1 MHLPLYS
8 NAGSRAVLKIKYC
21 NYPIKRMITILKKQ
35 YSDEN
40 NLKALNPIVRKWFIS
55 KFKEL
60 TPPQKFSFK
69 VIKDRKNV
77 LITAPT
83 GSGKTLSAFI
93 PIINNLVDL
102 SINGKLN
109 DEIKCLYISPLRA
122 LNNDIYKNIILP
134 IEDLYKSPELV
145 DKKKITIGL
154 RTGDTP
160 QNERRKQFVHP
171 PNIFVTTP
179 ESLAIMLNSP
189 KFIQKFVNLEYV
201 IVDELHELANS
212 KRGSHL
218 AVSLERL
225 SDSIKHDFI
234 RIGLSA
240 TIYPLDKA
248 ASFLVGTK
256 RSCVVVDASWS
267 KKINAKV
274 ISPVKDLIYS
284 NDAEIDRSMYR
295 IINNI
300 IKKNRTT
307 LIFTNTRSGTERLVF
322 NLKRRFGYTDEEVS
336 AHHGSLSRDER
347 FSVEEKL
354 KNGKLRCVVSST
366 SLELGIDIGSI
377 DNVIQINSPK
387 SITRA
392 LQRIGRSGHGF
403 KDTANGDL
411 IINNRDDLIECTVML
426 YDGLRRKLDSFTM
439 PESPLDVLA
448 QHIVG
453 MALNRIW
460 DLNEAY
466 LLIKN
471 AYPFRNLNKKDFIG
485 LIKYLAGEYVPLRE
499 RSVYGKIWFDSSSNK
514 FGRRGRLTRLI
525 YYTNIG
531 TIPDEVAI
539 NVYIWGTKKKIGNIE
554 EEFLE
559 KLKKG
564 DVFVLSGKVY
574 KFQRSSAADCFV
586 LPATGEK
593 PNIPPWFSEQLPLS
607 YELALDIGKFRRE
620 FSSIISRLP
629 REKFVYKNQKDI
641 PEKASRYLASMPADK
656 NSIASIYEYIK
667 EQVYFTEK
675 VPSDKLILIER
686 TRYNEK
692 EYTIFHSLFGRRVN
706 DALSR
711 VFAFILSD
719 SLEEEVGLVIN
730 DNGFALVSNERIDS
744 SVVRKI
750 IELASKSDI
759 RKIITENIKRTEILR
774 RRFRHAAARGL
785 MILRNYKGHRIR
797 VERQQINAQA
807 LLRIISEM
815 DENFPI
821 LKEAYREIEEDVM
834 DISNASNILKAIK
847 TKKIKYSI
855 IDTSV
860 PSPFSHNLIT
870 IGESDVVSIKNKKE
884 YIRRLHKL
892 VLEKIKV
899 KQDANN

>member
-1 MHLPLYS
+1 
-8 NAGSRAVLKIKYC
+8 
-21 NYPIKRMITILKKQ
+21 MITILNKQ
-35 YSDEN
+35 YPDEKS
-40 NLKALNPIVRKWFIS
+40 LETLNPVVRKWFIS

-69 VIKDRKNV
+69 VISDRKNV

-93 PIINNLVDL
+93 PIINKLVGL
-102 SINGKLN
+102 SVDNKLN

-134 IEDLYKSPELV
+134 IEDLYKSLELIG
-145 DKKKITIGL
+145 KKKISIGV

-218 AVSLERL
+218 TVSLERL
-225 SDSIKHDFI
+225 ADSIKHDFI

-240 TIYPLDKA
+240 TIYPLERA
-248 ASFLVGTK
+248 ANFLVGTK

-267 KKINAKV
+267 KKITAKV

-284 NDAEIDRSMYR
+284 NESEIDESMYK
-295 IINNI
+295 IINDI

-347 FSVEEKL
+347 FSVEENL
-354 KNGKLRCVVSST
+354 KNGKLKCVVSST

-411 IINNRDDLIECTVML
+411 IINNRDDLVECTVML

-439 PESPLDVLA
+439 PENPLDVLA

-460 DLNEAY
+460 GINEAY
-466 LLIKN
+466 SLIKK
-471 AYPFRNLNKKDFIG
+471 AYPFRNLDKKDFLG
-485 LIKYLAGEYVPLRE
+485 LIKYLSGEYVSLRE
-499 RSVYGKIWFDSSSNK
+499 RSVYGKIWFDSGSNK
-514 FGRRGRLTRLI
+514 FGKRGRLTRLI

-559 KLKKG
+559 KLKRG
-564 DVFVLSGKVY
+564 DVFVLGGKVY

-586 LPATGEK
+586 LPASGEK

-607 YELALDIGKFRRE
+607 YELAVDIGKFRRE
-620 FSSIISRLP
+620 FSSIVSRLP
-629 REKFVYKNQKDI
+629 RERFVYKDKKNI
-641 PEKASRYLASMPADK
+641 PEKAGKYLASMPADK
-656 NSIASIYEYIK
+656 NSMASIYEYIK
-667 EQVYFTEK
+667 EQVYFAGK
-675 VPSDKLILIER
+675 IPSDKLILVEK
-686 TRYNEK
+686 TRYNDK

-719 SLEEEVGLVIN
+719 RLGEEVGLVIN
-730 DNGFALVSNERIDS
+730 DNGFALISNEKINDNVIK
-744 SVVRKI
+744 SV
-750 IELASKSDI
+750 IESAVKADI
-759 RKIITENIKRTEILR
+759 KKIITENIKRTEILR

-807 LLRIISEM
+807 LLKIISEM

-834 DISNASNILKAIK
+834 DISNASGILKSIK
-847 TKKIKYSI
+847 AKKMEYSI
-855 IDTSV
+855 IDTAV
-860 PSPFSHNLIT
+860 PSPFSHSLIT
-870 IGESDVVSIKNKKE
+870 IGETDVVSIKNKKE

-892 VLEKIKV
+892 VVEKIREN
-899 KQDANN
+899 QNANK

>member
-1 MHLPLYS
+1 MIK
-8 NAGSRAVLKIKYC
+8 VL
-21 NYPIKRMITILKKQ
+21 NKQ
-35 YSDEN
+35 YSDKES
-40 NLKALNPIVRKWFIS
+40 LKTLNPIVKNWFIS

-69 VIKDRKNV
+69 TIKDKKNV

-93 PIINNLVDL
+93 PIINKLVEL
-102 SINGKLN
+102 SINDVLN

-122 LNNDIYKNIILP
+122 LNNDIYKNLVLP
-134 IEDLYKSPELV
+134 IEDLYKTPELAE
-145 DKKKITIGL
+145 KKKITIGV

-171 PNIFVTTP
+171 PSIFVTTP

-218 AVSLERL
+218 VVSLERL
-225 SDSIKHDFI
+225 SDSIKHDFV

-248 ASFLVGTK
+248 ARFLVGTK
-256 RSCVVVDASWS
+256 RSCVVIDASWS

-274 ISPVKDLIYS
+274 ISPVRDLIYTNES
-284 NDAEIDRSMYR
+284 EIDTAMY
-295 IINNI
+295 NI
-300 IKKNRTT
+300 IDNIVRKKRTT

-322 NLKRRFGYTDEEVS
+322 NLKKRFGYKDEEVS
-336 AHHGSLSRDER
+336 AHHGSLSREER
-347 FSVEEKL
+347 FSVEENL

-426 YDGLRRKLDSFTM
+426 YDGLKRKLDSFTM
-439 PESPLDVLA
+439 PENPLDVLA

-453 MALNRIW
+453 MGLNKIW
-460 DLNEAY
+460 DAKDAY
-466 LLIKN
+466 NLIKK
-471 AYPFRNLNKKDFIG
+471 AYPFRNLDKKDFLG
-485 LIKYLAGEYVPLRE
+485 LIKYLAGEYVSLRE
-499 RSVYGKIWFDSSSNK
+499 RSVYGKIWFDNTSNK
-514 FGRRGRLTRLI
+514 FGKRGRLTRLI

-564 DVFVLSGKVY
+564 DVFVLGGKVY

-586 LPATGEK
+586 LPANGEK

-607 YELALDIGKFRRE
+607 YELAVDIGKFRRE
-620 FSSIISRLP
+620 FSSLINNMP
-629 REKFVYKNQKDI
+629 KEKFVYNNQKEV
-641 PEKASRYLASMPADK
+641 PKKVKEYLISMPTDK
-656 NSIASIYEYIK
+656 NSIASIYEYMI
-667 EQVYFTEK
+667 EQTYFTGK
-675 VPSDKLILIER
+675 VPSDKLILIEK
-686 TRYNEK
+686 TKYNDK

-719 SLEEEVGLVIN
+719 KIGEEIELVIN
-730 DNGFALVSNERIDS
+730 DNGFALISNKKIADNTIKSVIS
-744 SVVRKI
+744 S
-750 IELASKSDI
+750 ACNQDI
-759 RKIITENIKRTEILR
+759 RKIIKENIKRTEILR

-807 LLRIISEM
+807 LLRVISEM

-834 DISNASNILKAIK
+834 DIVNASGILRGIK
-847 TKKIKYSI
+847 DKKIKYSI
-855 IDTSV
+855 IETPI
-860 PSPFSHNLIT
+860 PSPFSHNLVT
-870 IGESDVVSIKNKKE
+870 IGETDVISIKNKKE
-884 YIRRLHKL
+884 YVRQLHRL
-892 VLEKIKV
+892 VMEKISER
-899 KQDANN
+899 QNANK

>member
-1 MHLPLYS
+1 MI
-8 NAGSRAVLKIKYC
+8 KI
-21 NYPIKRMITILKKQ
+21 LSKQ

-40 NLKALNPIVRKWFIS
+40 SLAALNPIVRKWFIS

-60 TPPQKFSFK
+60 TPPQKFSFR
-69 VIKDRKNV
+69 VISDRKNV

-93 PIINNLVDL
+93 PIINKLVNLSVDD
-102 SINGKLN
+102 KLN

-122 LNNDIYKNIILP
+122 LNNDIYKNVILP
-134 IEDLYKSPELV
+134 IEDLYKSPELI
-145 DKKKITIGL
+145 DKRKITIGV

-218 AVSLERL
+218 SISLERL
-225 SDSIKHDFI
+225 ADSIKHDFI

-240 TIYPLDKA
+240 TIYPLDRA

-284 NDAEIDRSMYR
+284 TESEIDESMYE

-322 NLKRRFGYTDEEVS
+322 NLKKRFGYTDEEVS

-354 KNGKLRCVVSST
+354 KNGKLKCVVSST

-411 IINNRDDLIECTVML
+411 IINNRDDLVECTVML

-439 PESPLDVLA
+439 PENPLDVLA

-460 DLNEAY
+460 GIDEAY
-466 LLIKN
+466 LLIKRS
-471 AYPFRNLNKKDFIG
+471 YPFRNLDKKDFLV
-485 LIKYLAGEYVPLRE
+485 LI
-499 RSVYGKIWFDSSSNK
+499 NK
-514 FGRRGRLTRLI
+514 L
-525 YYTNIG
+525 
-531 TIPDEVAI
+531 
-539 NVYIWGTKKKIGNIE
+539 
-554 EEFLE
+554 
-559 KLKKG
+559 
-564 DVFVLSGKVY
+564 
-574 KFQRSSAADCFV
+574 
-586 LPATGEK
+586 
-593 PNIPPWFSEQLPLS
+593 
-607 YELALDIGKFRRE
+607 
-620 FSSIISRLP
+620 
-629 REKFVYKNQKDI
+629 
-641 PEKASRYLASMPADK
+641 
-656 NSIASIYEYIK
+656 
-667 EQVYFTEK
+667 
-675 VPSDKLILIER
+675 
-686 TRYNEK
+686 
-692 EYTIFHSLFGRRVN
+692 
-706 DALSR
+706 LSR
-711 VFAFILSD
+711 
-719 SLEEEVGLVIN
+719 
-730 DNGFALVSNERIDS
+730 
-744 SVVRKI
+744 K
-750 IELASKSDI
+750 
-759 RKIITENIKRTEILR
+759 
-774 RRFRHAAARGL
+774 
-785 MILRNYKGHRIR
+785 
-797 VERQQINAQA
+797 
-807 LLRIISEM
+807 
-815 DENFPI
+815 P
-821 LKEAYREIEEDVM
+821 AY
-834 DISNASNILKAIK
+834 N
-847 TKKIKYSI
+847 
-855 IDTSV
+855 
-860 PSPFSHNLIT
+860 
-870 IGESDVVSIKNKKE
+870 
-884 YIRRLHKL
+884 
-892 VLEKIKV
+892 
-899 KQDANN
+899 

>member
-1 MHLPLYS
+1 
-8 NAGSRAVLKIKYC
+8 
-21 NYPIKRMITILKKQ
+21 MITILNKQ
-35 YSDEN
+35 YPDEKS
-40 NLKALNPIVRKWFIS
+40 LETLNPVVRKWFIS

-69 VIKDRKNV
+69 VISDRKNV

-93 PIINNLVDL
+93 PIINKLVGL
-102 SINGKLN
+102 SVDNKLN

-134 IEDLYKSPELV
+134 IEDLYKSLELIG
-145 DKKKITIGL
+145 KKKISIGV

-218 AVSLERL
+218 TVSLERL
-225 SDSIKHDFI
+225 ADSIKHDFI

-240 TIYPLDKA
+240 TIYPLERA
-248 ASFLVGTK
+248 ANFLVGTK

-267 KKINAKV
+267 KKITAKV

-284 NDAEIDRSMYR
+284 NESEIDESMYK
-295 IINNI
+295 IINDI

-354 KNGKLRCVVSST
+354 KNGKLKCVVSST

-411 IINNRDDLIECTVML
+411 IINNRDDLVECTVML

-439 PESPLDVLA
+439 PENPLDVLA

-460 DLNEAY
+460 DINEAY
-466 LLIKN
+466 SLIKK
-471 AYPFRNLNKKDFIG
+471 AYPFRNLDKKDFLG
-485 LIKYLAGEYVPLRE
+485 LIKYLSGEYVSLRE
-499 RSVYGKIWFDSSSNK
+499 RSVYGKIWFDSGSNK
-514 FGRRGRLTRLI
+514 FGKRGRLTRLI

-559 KLKKG
+559 KLKRG
-564 DVFVLSGKVY
+564 DVFVLGGKVY

-586 LPATGEK
+586 LPASGEK

-607 YELALDIGKFRRE
+607 YELAVDIGKFRRE
-620 FSSIISRLP
+620 FSSIVSRLP
-629 REKFVYKNQKDI
+629 RERFVYKDKKNI
-641 PEKASRYLASMPADK
+641 PEKAGKYLASMPADK
-656 NSIASIYEYIK
+656 NSMASIYEYIK
-667 EQVYFTEK
+667 EQVYFAGK
-675 VPSDKLILIER
+675 IPSDKLILVEK
-686 TRYNEK
+686 TRYNDK

-719 SLEEEVGLVIN
+719 RLGEEVGLVIN
-730 DNGFALVSNERIDS
+730 DNGFALISNEKINDNVIK
-744 SVVRKI
+744 SV
-750 IELASKSDI
+750 IESAVKADI
-759 RKIITENIKRTEILR
+759 KKIITENIKRTEILR

-807 LLRIISEM
+807 LLKIISEM

-834 DISNASNILKAIK
+834 DISNASGILKSIK
-847 TKKIKYSI
+847 AKKMEYSI
-855 IDTSV
+855 IDTAV
-860 PSPFSHNLIT
+860 PSPFSHSLIT
-870 IGESDVVSIKNKKE
+870 IGETDVVSIKNKKE

-892 VLEKIKV
+892 VVEKIREN
-899 KQDANN
+899 QNANK

>member
-1 MHLPLYS
+1 
-8 NAGSRAVLKIKYC
+8 
-21 NYPIKRMITILKKQ
+21 MISILTKQ
-35 YSDEN
+35 YPEKKSLET
-40 NLKALNPIVRKWFIS
+40 LGPVVRKWFIS

-69 VIKDRKNV
+69 LISDKKNV

-93 PIINNLVDL
+93 PIINKLVES
-102 SINGKLN
+102 SIHNQLN

-122 LNNDIYKNIILP
+122 LNNDIYKNLILP
-134 IEDLYKSPELV
+134 IEDLYKTPELAE
-145 DKKKITIGL
+145 KRKITIGV

-225 SDSIKHDFI
+225 SDSIKHDFV

-274 ISPVKDLIYS
+274 VSPVRDLIYANES
-284 NDAEIDRSMYR
+284 EIDESMYN
-295 IINNI
+295 IINGI
-300 IKKNRTT
+300 VKKNKTT

-322 NLKRRFGYTDEEVS
+322 NLKKRFGYKDEEVS
-336 AHHGSLSRDER
+336 AHHGSLSREER
-347 FSVEEKL
+347 FSVEEDL
-354 KNGKLRCVVSST
+354 KNGKLKCVVSST

-377 DNVIQINSPK
+377 DHVIQINSPK

-411 IINNRDDLIECTVML
+411 IINNRDDLVECTVML
-426 YDGLRRKLDSFTM
+426 YDGLKRKLDSFTM
-439 PESPLDVLA
+439 PENPLDVLA

-453 MALNRIW
+453 MGLNKIW
-460 DLNEAY
+460 DAKDAY
-466 LLIKN
+466 NLIKK
-471 AYPFRNLNKKDFIG
+471 AYPFRNLEKKDFLG

-499 RSVYGKIWFDSSSNK
+499 RSVYGKIWFDSDSNK
-514 FGRRGRLTRLI
+514 FGKRGRLTRLI

-564 DVFVLSGKVY
+564 DVFVLGGKVY

-586 LPATGEK
+586 LPASGEK

-607 YELALDIGKFRRE
+607 YELAVDIGKFRRE
-620 FSSIISRLP
+620 IFIH
-629 REKFVYKNQKDI
+629 
-641 PEKASRYLASMPADK
+641 LAYYP
-656 NSIASIYEYIK
+656 
-667 EQVYFTEK
+667 
-675 VPSDKLILIER
+675 
-686 TRYNEK
+686 
-692 EYTIFHSLFGRRVN
+692 
-706 DALSR
+706 
-711 VFAFILSD
+711 
-719 SLEEEVGLVIN
+719 
-730 DNGFALVSNERIDS
+730 
-744 SVVRKI
+744 
-750 IELASKSDI
+750 
-759 RKIITENIKRTEILR
+759 
-774 RRFRHAAARGL
+774 
-785 MILRNYKGHRIR
+785 
-797 VERQQINAQA
+797 
-807 LLRIISEM
+807 
-815 DENFPI
+815 
-821 LKEAYREIEEDVM
+821 
-834 DISNASNILKAIK
+834 
-847 TKKIKYSI
+847 
-855 IDTSV
+855 
-860 PSPFSHNLIT
+860 
-870 IGESDVVSIKNKKE
+870 
-884 YIRRLHKL
+884 
-892 VLEKIKV
+892 
-899 KQDANN
+899 

>member
-1 MHLPLYS
+1 
-8 NAGSRAVLKIKYC
+8 
-21 NYPIKRMITILKKQ
+21 MITILNKQ
-35 YSDEN
+35 YPDEKS
-40 NLKALNPIVRKWFIS
+40 LETLNPVVRKWFIS

-69 VIKDRKNV
+69 VISDRKNV

-93 PIINNLVDL
+93 PIINKLVGL
-102 SINGKLN
+102 SVDNKLN

-134 IEDLYKSPELV
+134 IEDLYKSLELIG
-145 DKKKITIGL
+145 KKKISIGV

-218 AVSLERL
+218 TVSLERL
-225 SDSIKHDFI
+225 ADSIKHDFI

-240 TIYPLDKA
+240 TIYPLERA
-248 ASFLVGTK
+248 ANFLVGTK

-267 KKINAKV
+267 KKITAKV

-284 NDAEIDRSMYR
+284 NESEIDESMYK
-295 IINNI
+295 IINDI

-347 FSVEEKL
+347 FSVEENL
-354 KNGKLRCVVSST
+354 KNGKLKCVVSST

-411 IINNRDDLIECTVML
+411 IINNRDDLVECTVML

-439 PESPLDVLA
+439 PENPLDVLA

-460 DLNEAY
+460 DINEAY
-466 LLIKN
+466 SLIKK
-471 AYPFRNLNKKDFIG
+471 AYPFRNLDKKDFLG
-485 LIKYLAGEYVPLRE
+485 LIKYLSGEYVSLRE
-499 RSVYGKIWFDSSSNK
+499 RSVYGKIWFDSGSNK
-514 FGRRGRLTRLI
+514 FGKRGRLTRLI

-559 KLKKG
+559 KLKRG
-564 DVFVLSGKVY
+564 DVFVLGGKVY

-586 LPATGEK
+586 LPASGEK

-607 YELALDIGKFRRE
+607 YELAVDIGKFRRE
-620 FSSIISRLP
+620 FSSIVSRLP
-629 REKFVYKNQKDI
+629 REKFVYKDKKNI
-641 PEKASRYLASMPADK
+641 PEKAGKYLASMPADK
-656 NSIASIYEYIK
+656 NSMASIYEYIK
-667 EQVYFTEK
+667 EQVYFAGK
-675 VPSDKLILIER
+675 IPSDKLILVEK
-686 TRYNEK
+686 TRYNDK

-719 SLEEEVGLVIN
+719 RLGEEVGLVIN
-730 DNGFALVSNERIDS
+730 DNGFALISNEKINDNVIK
-744 SVVRKI
+744 SVIESAVKADIKKI
-750 IELASKSDI
+750 IA
-759 RKIITENIKRTEILR
+759 ENIKRTEILR

-807 LLRIISEM
+807 LLKIISEM

-834 DISNASNILKAIK
+834 DISNASGILKSIK
-847 TKKIKYSI
+847 AKKMEYSI
-855 IDTSV
+855 IDTAV
-860 PSPFSHNLIT
+860 PSPFSHSLIT
-870 IGESDVVSIKNKKE
+870 IGETDVVSIKNKKE

-892 VLEKIKV
+892 VVEKIREN
-899 KQDANN
+899 QNANK

>member
-1 MHLPLYS
+1 
-8 NAGSRAVLKIKYC
+8 
-21 NYPIKRMITILKKQ
+21 MITILNKQ
-35 YSDEN
+35 YPDEKS
-40 NLKALNPIVRKWFIS
+40 LETLNPVVRKWFIS

-69 VIKDRKNV
+69 VISDRKNV

-93 PIINNLVDL
+93 PIINKLVGL
-102 SINGKLN
+102 SVDNKLN

-134 IEDLYKSPELV
+134 IEDLYKSLELIG
-145 DKKKITIGL
+145 KKKISIGV

-218 AVSLERL
+218 TVSLERL
-225 SDSIKHDFI
+225 ADSIKHDFI

-240 TIYPLDKA
+240 TIYPLERA
-248 ASFLVGTK
+248 ANFLVGTK

-267 KKINAKV
+267 KKITAKV

-284 NDAEIDRSMYR
+284 NESEIDESMYK
-295 IINNI
+295 IINDI

-354 KNGKLRCVVSST
+354 KNGKLKCVVSST

-411 IINNRDDLIECTVML
+411 IINNRDDLVECTVML

-439 PESPLDVLA
+439 PENPLDVLA

-460 DLNEAY
+460 GINEAY
-466 LLIKN
+466 SLIKK
-471 AYPFRNLNKKDFIG
+471 AYPFRNLDKKDFLG
-485 LIKYLAGEYVPLRE
+485 LIKYLSGEYVSLRE
-499 RSVYGKIWFDSSSNK
+499 RSVYGKIWFDSGSNK
-514 FGRRGRLTRLI
+514 FGKRGRLTRLI

-559 KLKKG
+559 KLKRG
-564 DVFVLSGKVY
+564 DVFVLGGKVY

-586 LPATGEK
+586 LPASGEK

-607 YELALDIGKFRRE
+607 YELAVDIGKFRRE
-620 FSSIISRLP
+620 FSSIVSRLP
-629 REKFVYKNQKDI
+629 RERFVYKDKKNI
-641 PEKASRYLASMPADK
+641 PEKAGKYLASMPADK
-656 NSIASIYEYIK
+656 NSMASIYEYIK
-667 EQVYFTEK
+667 EQVYFAGK
-675 VPSDKLILIER
+675 IPSDKLILVEK
-686 TRYNEK
+686 TRYNDK

-719 SLEEEVGLVIN
+719 RLGEEVGLVIN
-730 DNGFALVSNERIDS
+730 DNGFALISNEKINDNVIK
-744 SVVRKI
+744 SV
-750 IELASKSDI
+750 IESAVKADI
-759 RKIITENIKRTEILR
+759 KKIITENIKRTEILR

-807 LLRIISEM
+807 LLKIISEM

-834 DISNASNILKAIK
+834 DISNASGILKSIK
-847 TKKIKYSI
+847 AKKMEYSI
-855 IDTSV
+855 IDTAV
-860 PSPFSHNLIT
+860 PSPFSHSLIT
-870 IGESDVVSIKNKKE
+870 IGETDVVSIKNKKE

-892 VLEKIKV
+892 VVEKIREN
-899 KQDANN
+899 QNANK

>member
-1 MHLPLYS
+1 
-8 NAGSRAVLKIKYC
+8 
-21 NYPIKRMITILKKQ
+21 MITILNKQ
-35 YSDEN
+35 YPDEKS
-40 NLKALNPIVRKWFIS
+40 LETLNPVVRKWFIS

-69 VIKDRKNV
+69 VISDRKNV

-93 PIINNLVDL
+93 PIINKLVGL
-102 SINGKLN
+102 SVDNKLN

-134 IEDLYKSPELV
+134 IEDLYKSLELIG
-145 DKKKITIGL
+145 KKKISIGV

-218 AVSLERL
+218 TVSLERL
-225 SDSIKHDFI
+225 ADSIKHDFI

-240 TIYPLDKA
+240 TIYPLERA
-248 ASFLVGTK
+248 ANFLVGTK

-267 KKINAKV
+267 KKITAKV

-284 NDAEIDRSMYR
+284 NESEIDESMYK
-295 IINNI
+295 IINDI

-354 KNGKLRCVVSST
+354 KNGKLKCVVSST

-411 IINNRDDLIECTVML
+411 IINNRDDLVECTVML

-439 PESPLDVLA
+439 PENPLDVLA

-460 DLNEAY
+460 DINEAY
-466 LLIKN
+466 SLIKK
-471 AYPFRNLNKKDFIG
+471 AYPFRNLDKKDFLG
-485 LIKYLAGEYVPLRE
+485 LIKYLSGEYVSLRE
-499 RSVYGKIWFDSSSNK
+499 RSVYGKIWFDSGSNK
-514 FGRRGRLTRLI
+514 FGKRGRLTRLI

-559 KLKKG
+559 KLKRG
-564 DVFVLSGKVY
+564 DVFVLGGKVY

-586 LPATGEK
+586 LPASGEK

-607 YELALDIGKFRRE
+607 YELAVDIGKFRRE
-620 FSSIISRLP
+620 FSSIVSRLP
-629 REKFVYKNQKDI
+629 REKFVYKDKKNI
-641 PEKASRYLASMPADK
+641 PEKAGKYLASMPADK
-656 NSIASIYEYIK
+656 NSMASIYEYIK
-667 EQVYFTEK
+667 EQVYFAGK
-675 VPSDKLILIER
+675 IPSDKLILVEK
-686 TRYNEK
+686 TRYNDK

-719 SLEEEVGLVIN
+719 RLGEEVGLVIN
-730 DNGFALVSNERIDS
+730 DNGFALISNEKINDNVIK
-744 SVVRKI
+744 SVIESAVKADIKKI
-750 IELASKSDI
+750 IA
-759 RKIITENIKRTEILR
+759 ENIKRTEILR

-807 LLRIISEM
+807 LLKIISEM

-834 DISNASNILKAIK
+834 DISNASGILKSIK
-847 TKKIKYSI
+847 AKKMEYSI
-855 IDTSV
+855 IDTAV
-860 PSPFSHNLIT
+860 PSPFSHSLIT
-870 IGESDVVSIKNKKE
+870 IGETDVVSIKNKKE

-892 VLEKIKV
+892 VVEKIREN
-899 KQDANN
+899 QNANK

>member
-1 MHLPLYS
+1 
-8 NAGSRAVLKIKYC
+8 
-21 NYPIKRMITILKKQ
+21 MISILTKQ
-35 YSDEN
+35 YPEKKSLET
-40 NLKALNPIVRKWFIS
+40 LGPVVRKWFIS

-69 VIKDRKNV
+69 LISDKKNV

-93 PIINNLVDL
+93 PIINKLVES
-102 SINGKLN
+102 SIHNQLN

-122 LNNDIYKNIILP
+122 LNNDIYKNLILP
-134 IEDLYKSPELV
+134 IEDLYKTPELA
-145 DKKKITIGL
+145 DKRKITIGV

-225 SDSIKHDFI
+225 SDSIKHDFV

-256 RSCVVVDASWS
+256 RSCIVVDASWS

-274 ISPVKDLIYS
+274 VSPVRDLIYANES
-284 NDAEIDRSMYR
+284 EIDESMYN
-295 IINNI
+295 IINGI
-300 IKKNRTT
+300 VKKNKTT

-322 NLKRRFGYTDEEVS
+322 NLKKRFGYKDEEVS
-336 AHHGSLSRDER
+336 AHHGSLSREER
-347 FSVEEKL
+347 FSVEEDL
-354 KNGKLRCVVSST
+354 KNGKLKCVVSST

-377 DNVIQINSPK
+377 DHVIQINSPK

-411 IINNRDDLIECTVML
+411 IINNRDDLVECTVML
-426 YDGLRRKLDSFTM
+426 YDGLKRKLDSFTM
-439 PESPLDVLA
+439 PENPLDVLA

-453 MALNRIW
+453 MGLNKIW
-460 DLNEAY
+460 DAKDAY
-466 LLIKN
+466 NLIKK
-471 AYPFRNLNKKDFIG
+471 AYPFRNLEKKDFLG

-499 RSVYGKIWFDSSSNK
+499 RSVYGKIWFDSDSNK
-514 FGRRGRLTRLI
+514 FGKRGRLTRLI

-564 DVFVLSGKVY
+564 DVFVLGGKVY

-586 LPATGEK
+586 LPANGEK

-607 YELALDIGKFRRE
+607 YELAVDIGKFRRE
-620 FSSIISRLP
+620 FSSILNNLP
-629 REKFVYKNQKDI
+629 KEKFIYKNRKELPKKAKD
-641 PEKASRYLASMPADK
+641 YLLSMPADK
-656 NSIASIYEYIK
+656 NSIDSIYEYIR
-667 EQVYFTEK
+667 EQVYFTGK
-675 VPSDKLILIER
+675 VPSDNLILIEK
-686 TRYNEK
+686 TRYNDK

-711 VFAFILSD
+711 VLAFILSD
-719 SLEEEVGLVIN
+719 KLGEEVELVIN
-730 DNGFALVSNERIDS
+730 DNGFALISNEKIGDNVIKSVIS
-744 SVVRKI
+744 S
-750 IELASKSDI
+750 AYNSDI
-759 RKIITENIKRTEILR
+759 RKIIKENIKRTEMLR

-834 DISNASNILKAIK
+834 DIVNASSILKAIK
-847 TKKIKYSI
+847 SKKIKYSI
-855 IDTSV
+855 IETSV
-860 PSPFSHNLIT
+860 PSPFSHNLVT
-870 IGESDVVSIKNKKE
+870 IGETDVISIKNKKD
-884 YIRRLHKL
+884 YVRQLHRLVMKKIA
-892 VLEKIKV
+892 EK
-899 KQDANN
+899 QNANK

>member
-1 MHLPLYS
+1 
-8 NAGSRAVLKIKYC
+8 
-21 NYPIKRMITILKKQ
+21 MITILNKQ
-35 YSDEN
+35 YPDEKS
-40 NLKALNPIVRKWFIS
+40 LETLNPVVRKWFIS

-69 VIKDRKNV
+69 VISDRKNV

-93 PIINNLVDL
+93 PIINKLVGL
-102 SINGKLN
+102 SVDNKLN

-134 IEDLYKSPELV
+134 IEDLYKSLELIG
-145 DKKKITIGL
+145 KKKISIGV

-160 QNERRKQFVHP
+160 QNERRKQFIHP

-218 AVSLERL
+218 TVSLERL
-225 SDSIKHDFI
+225 ADSIKHDFI

-240 TIYPLDKA
+240 TIYPLERA
-248 ASFLVGTK
+248 ANFLVGTK

-267 KKINAKV
+267 KKITAKV

-284 NDAEIDRSMYR
+284 NESEIDESMYK
-295 IINNI
+295 IINDI

-354 KNGKLRCVVSST
+354 KNGKLKCVVSST

-411 IINNRDDLIECTVML
+411 IINNRDDLVECTVML

-439 PESPLDVLA
+439 PENPLDVLA

-460 DLNEAY
+460 GINEAY
-466 LLIKN
+466 SLIKK
-471 AYPFRNLNKKDFIG
+471 AYPFRNLDKKDFLG
-485 LIKYLAGEYVPLRE
+485 LIKYLSGEYVSLRE
-499 RSVYGKIWFDSSSNK
+499 RSVYGKIWFDSGSNK
-514 FGRRGRLTRLI
+514 FGKRGRLTRLI

-559 KLKKG
+559 KLKRG
-564 DVFVLSGKVY
+564 DVFVLGGKVY

-586 LPATGEK
+586 LPASGEK

-607 YELALDIGKFRRE
+607 YELAVDIGKFRRE
-620 FSSIISRLP
+620 FSSIVSRLP
-629 REKFVYKNQKDI
+629 RERFVYKDKKNI
-641 PEKASRYLASMPADK
+641 PEKAGKYLASMPADK
-656 NSIASIYEYIK
+656 NSMASIYEYIK
-667 EQVYFTEK
+667 EQVYFAGK
-675 VPSDKLILIER
+675 IPSDKLILVEK
-686 TRYNEK
+686 TRYNDK

-719 SLEEEVGLVIN
+719 RLGEEVGLVIN
-730 DNGFALVSNERIDS
+730 DNGFALISNEKINDNVIK
-744 SVVRKI
+744 SV
-750 IELASKSDI
+750 IESAVKADI
-759 RKIITENIKRTEILR
+759 KKIITENIKRTEILR

-807 LLRIISEM
+807 LLKIISEM

-834 DISNASNILKAIK
+834 DISNASGILKSIK
-847 TKKIKYSI
+847 AKKMEYSI
-855 IDTSV
+855 IDTAV
-860 PSPFSHNLIT
+860 PSPFSHSLIT
-870 IGESDVVSIKNKKE
+870 IGETDVVSIKNKKE

-892 VLEKIKV
+892 VVEKIREN
-899 KQDANN
+899 QNANK

>member
-1 MHLPLYS
+1 
-8 NAGSRAVLKIKYC
+8 
-21 NYPIKRMITILKKQ
+21 MITILTKQ
-35 YSDEN
+35 YSEKKS
-40 NLKALNPIVRKWFIS
+40 LETLGPIVKKWFIS
-55 KFKEL
+55 KFKGL

-69 VIKDRKNV
+69 LIHDHKNV

-93 PIINNLVDL
+93 PIINKLVEL
-102 SINGKLN
+102 SVNDQLK

-122 LNNDIYKNIILP
+122 LNNDIYKNLILP
-134 IEDLYKSPELV
+134 IEDLYKTPELIE
-145 DKKKITIGL
+145 KRKITIGV

-189 KFIQKFVNLEYV
+189 KFIQKFVNLDYV
-201 IVDELHELANS
+201 IIDELHELANS

-218 AVSLERL
+218 AISLERL
-225 SDSIKHDFI
+225 TNLINHDFV

-240 TIYPLDKA
+240 TIYPLEKA

-274 ISPVKDLIYS
+274 ISPVKDLIYTKES
-284 NDAEIDRSMYR
+284 EIDDSMYN
-295 IINNI
+295 IINKI
-300 IKKNRTT
+300 VKMNRTT

-322 NLKRRFGYTDEEVS
+322 NLKKRFGYKDEEVS
-336 AHHGSLSRDER
+336 AHHGSLSREER
-347 FSVEEKL
+347 FSVEENL
-354 KNGKLRCVVSST
+354 KNGRLKCVVSST
-366 SLELGIDIGSI
+366 SLELGIDIGNI

-392 LQRIGRSGHGF
+392 LQRIGRSGHSF

-426 YDGLRRKLDSFTM
+426 YDGLKRKLDAFTM
-439 PESPLDVLA
+439 PENPLDVLA

-453 MALNRIW
+453 MGLNKIW
-460 DLNEAY
+460 NIDDAY
-466 LLIKN
+466 NLIKK
-471 AYPFRNLNKKDFIG
+471 AYSFRNLEKKEFMD

-499 RSVYGKIWFDSSSNK
+499 RSVYGKIWFDKDSNK
-514 FGRRGRLTRLI
+514 FGKRGRLTRLI

-564 DVFVLSGKVY
+564 DVFVLGGKVY

-586 LPATGEK
+586 LPAIGEK

-607 YELALDIGKFRRE
+607 YELAIDIGKFRRE
-620 FSSIISRLP
+620 FSSIITRLP
-629 REKFVYKNQKDI
+629 KEKFIYKKQKEL
-641 PEKASRYLASMPADK
+641 PEKIKKYLLSMPADK
-656 NSIASIYEYIK
+656 NSIISIYEYIL
-667 EQVYFTEK
+667 EQVYFTDK
-675 VPSDKLILIER
+675 IPSDKLILIEK
-686 TRYNEK
+686 TRYNDR

-719 SLEEEVGLVIN
+719 KLDEELELVIN
-730 DNGFALVSNERIDS
+730 DNGFALISNEKIDDNLIK
-744 SVVRKI
+744 SVISV
-750 IELASKSDI
+750 AYNSDI
-759 RKIITENIKRTEILR
+759 RKIIKENIKRTEMLR

-785 MILRNYKGHRIR
+785 MILKNYKGHRIR

-807 LLRIISEM
+807 LLKIISEM
-815 DENFPI
+815 DEDFPI

-834 DISNASNILKAIK
+834 DILNASSILKSIK
-847 TKKIKYSI
+847 SKKIKYSI
-855 IDTSV
+855 IETPV
-860 PSPFSHNLIT
+860 PSPFSHNLVT
-870 IGESDVVSIKNKKE
+870 IGETDVISIKNKKE
-884 YIRRLHKL
+884 YVRQLHRL
-892 VLEKIKV
+892 VMEKIAE
-899 KQDANN
+899 KQNANK

>member
-1 MHLPLYS
+1 MI
-8 NAGSRAVLKIKYC
+8 KI
-21 NYPIKRMITILKKQ
+21 LSKQ
-35 YSDEN
+35 YSDEKS
-40 NLKALNPIVRKWFIS
+40 LAALNPIVRKWFIS

-69 VIKDRKNV
+69 VISDRKNV

-93 PIINNLVDL
+93 PIINNLVNL
-102 SINGKLN
+102 SFDNKLN

-134 IEDLYKSPELV
+134 IEDLYKSSELI
-145 DKKKITIGL
+145 DKRNITIGV

-218 AVSLERL
+218 SISLERL
-225 SDSIKHDFI
+225 ADSIKHDFV

-240 TIYPLDKA
+240 TIYPLDRA
-248 ASFLVGTK
+248 ASFLVGAK

-284 NDAEIDRSMYR
+284 NESEIDESMYE

-354 KNGKLRCVVSST
+354 KNGKLKCVVSST

-411 IINNRDDLIECTVML
+411 IINNRDDLVECTVML

-439 PESPLDVLA
+439 PENPLDVLA

-460 DLNEAY
+460 GIDEAY
-466 LLIKN
+466 SLIKRS
-471 AYPFRNLNKKDFIG
+471 YPFRNLDKRDFLG

-514 FGRRGRLTRLI
+514 FGKRGRLTRLI

-564 DVFVLSGKVY
+564 DVFVLGGKVY

-586 LPATGEK
+586 LPAAGEK

-620 FSSIISRLP
+620 FSSIVSRLP
-629 REKFVYKNQKDI
+629 REKFVYKNQKKL
-641 PEKASRYLASMPADK
+641 PEKASKYLASMPADK

-667 EQVYFTEK
+667 EQVYFTGK

-719 SLEEEVGLVIN
+719 RLGEEVALVIN
-730 DNGFALVSNERIDS
+730 DNGFALISNEKMNDS
-744 SVVRKI
+744 IIKSVIESATKADIQNI
-750 IELASKSDI
+750 IA
-759 RKIITENIKRTEILR
+759 ENIKRTEILR

-785 MILRNYKGHRIR
+785 MILRNYRGHRIR

-834 DISNASNILKAIK
+834 DMSNASRILKEIK
-847 TKKIKYSI
+847 TKSIKYSI
-855 IDTSV
+855 IDTPV
-860 PSPFSHNLIT
+860 PSPFSHSLIT
-870 IGESDVVSIKNKKE
+870 MGESDVVSIKNKKE
-884 YIRRLHKL
+884 YVRRLHKL
-892 VLEKIKV
+892 VLEKIREN
-899 KQDANN
+899 QNANK

>member
-1 MHLPLYS
+1 MMI
-8 NAGSRAVLKIKYC
+8 KIL
-21 NYPIKRMITILKKQ
+21 NNN
-35 YSDEN
+35 YSDKES
-40 NLKALNPIVRKWFIS
+40 LNTLNHIVRKWFIS
-55 KFKEL
+55 RFKEL

-69 VIKDRKNV
+69 VISDGKNV

-93 PIINNLVDL
+93 PIINKLVDL
-102 SINGKLN
+102 SVDNKLN

-134 IEDLYKSPELV
+134 IEDLYKSPELIN
-145 DKKKITIGL
+145 KKKITIGV

-160 QNERRKQFVHP
+160 QNERRKQFIHP

-201 IVDELHELANS
+201 IIDELHELANS

-218 AVSLERL
+218 AISLERL
-225 SDSIKHDFI
+225 VDSIKHDFI

-256 RSCVVVDASWS
+256 RNCVVVDASWS
-267 KKINAKV
+267 KKIKAKV

-284 NDAEIDRSMYR
+284 NEYKIDESMYK

-403 KDTANGDL
+403 KDIANGDL
-411 IINNRDDLIECTVML
+411 IINNRDDLVECTVML

-439 PESPLDVLA
+439 PEAPLDVLA

-453 MALNRIW
+453 MALNKIW
-460 DLNEAY
+460 DIDEAY
-466 LLIKN
+466 SLIKK
-471 AYPFRNLNKKDFIG
+471 AYPFRNLDKNDFLG

-499 RSVYGKIWFDSSSNK
+499 RSVYGKIWFDSSSKK
-514 FGRRGRLTRLI
+514 FGKRGRLTRLI

-539 NVYIWGTKKKIGNIE
+539 NVYVWGTKKKIGNIE

-564 DVFVLSGKVY
+564 DVFVLGGKVY

-586 LPATGEK
+586 LPAIGEK

-620 FSSIISRLP
+620 LSSIISKLP
-629 REKFVYKNQKDI
+629 REKFAYKNHDI
-641 PEKASRYLASMPADK
+641 PEKASNYLSSMPADK
-656 NSIASIYEYIK
+656 NSIASIYEYMK
-667 EQVYFTEK
+667 EQVYFTGK

-686 TRYNEK
+686 TRYNDR

-719 SLEEEVGLVIN
+719 RLKEEVGLMIN
-730 DNGFALVSNERIDS
+730 DNGFALISNERINDS
-744 SVVRKI
+744 VIKSV
-750 IELASKSDI
+750 IESAAKADI
-759 RKIITENIKRTEILR
+759 HKIITENIKRTEILR

-807 LLRIISEM
+807 ILRIISEI

-834 DISNASNILKAIK
+834 DISNSYNILKAIK
-847 TKKIKYSI
+847 TKKIRYSMV
-855 IDTSV
+855 DTAV
-860 PSPFSHNLIT
+860 PSSFSHSLIT
-870 IGESDVVSIKNKKE
+870 MGESDVVSIKNRKE
-884 YIRRLHKL
+884 YIRKLHKL
-892 VLEKIKV
+892 VLEKIKENQNGN
-899 KQDANN
+899 K